1 MKAQNQTGF
10 AQMAQAKK
18 PTFSM
23 AITAPNTQQMITR
36 ALKNDKMAARFT
48 STLIGAVS
56 ASETLKACDP
66 GTIIAAGLRGEGMG
80 LIYGHGYY
88 IVPYGSVATY
98 LMSYKGY
105 IQLAM
110 STGYYADIDC
120 LEVREGELEGRD
132 RRTGKPVVNLAKYE
146 TDEERESHRIIGYYA
161 YYELK
166 DGTFRATYWSMDK
179 LLKHADRYS
188 PAFKLEKYNALINGE
203 LDAKEQAKLLNGTPW
218 YDVNGGQD
226 KMCRKTMMRQLLNSG
241 YAPLSNEVRSYF
253 SEDGDDAVIA
263 AGDGMETE
271 TVIPTT
277 GHVVEGEVPTAE
289 VETPATSPTEA
300 SESVLD
306 ADEGRDTA
314 RAKKRAES
322 VTGGNTEVK
331 AEAKDYSAGFFGEG
345 EQ

>member
-1 MKAQNQTGF
+1 MKTQNQTGF
-10 AQMAQAKK
+10 TQMAQAKK

-23 AITAPNTQQMITR
+23 AITAPNTQQMISR

-56 ASETLKACDP
+56 ASEALKACDP

-120 LEVREGELEGRD
+120 VEVREGEREGRS
-132 RRTGKPVVNLAKYE
+132 RRTGKPVINLAKYD
-146 TDEERESHRIIGYYA
+146 TDEERESHKVIGYYA
-161 YYELK
+161 YFELK
-166 DGTFRATYWSMDK
+166 DGTFRYEYWSIDK

-188 PAFKLEKYNALINGE
+188 PAFKLDKYNALINGE
-203 LDAKEQAKLLNGTPW
+203 LDAKEQSKLLNGTPW

-253 SEDGDDAVIA
+253 NEDREDG
-263 AGDGMETE
+263 
-271 TVIPTT
+271 
-277 GHVVEGEVPTAE
+277 VVVDM
-289 VETPATSPTEA
+289 PATQTEQTIPVTDFSVSEENRGHAEKTTTEPTKGA
-300 SESVLD
+300 AVSENGPS
-306 ADEGRDTA
+306 EGKDTA
-314 RAKKRAES
+314 PAKKSVERKETANAAVESAEDF
-322 VTGGNTEVK
+322 TN
-331 AEAKDYSAGFFGEG
+331 GFFGEG

>member
-1 MKAQNQTGF
+1 MKTQNQAGF

-23 AITAPNTQQMITR
+23 AITAPNTQQMISR

-56 ASETLKACDP
+56 ASEALKACDP
-66 GTIIAAGLRGEGMG
+66 GSIIAAGLRGEGMG

-88 IVPYGSVATY
+88 IVPYNSVATY

-120 LEVREGELEGRD
+120 VEVREGELEGRS
-132 RRTGKPVVNLAKYE
+132 RRTGKSVINLAKYE
-146 TDEERESHRIIGYYA
+146 TDEERETHKVIGYYA
-161 YYELK
+161 YFELK
-166 DGTFRATYWSMDK
+166 DGTFRYEYWSMDK
-179 LLKHADRYS
+179 LLRHADRYS
-188 PAFKLEKYNALINGE
+188 PAFKLDKYKALINGE
-203 LDAKEQAKLLNGTPW
+203 LDAKEQSKLLNGTPW

-226 KMCRKTMMRQLLNSG
+226 KMCRKTMLRQLLNSG

-271 TVIPTT
+271 PVIPTT
-277 GHVVEGEVPTAE
+277 GHVVEDEDRTEEQGTSSGAPTA
-289 VETPATSPTEA
+289 S
-300 SESVLD
+300 
-306 ADEGRDTA
+306 
-314 RAKKRAES
+314 AES
-322 VTGGNTEVK
+322 TAEPKGSNDTPPARRRAQSA
-331 AEAKDYSAGFFGEG
+331 AEARDYSAGFFGEG

>member
-1 MKAQNQTGF
+1 MKTQNQTGF
-10 AQMAQAKK
+10 TQMAQAKK

-23 AITAPNTQQMITR
+23 AITAPNTQQMISR

-56 ASETLKACDP
+56 ASEALKSCDP

-120 LEVREGELEGRD
+120 VEVREGELEGRS
-132 RRTGKPVVNLAKYE
+132 RRTGKPVINLAKYD
-146 TDEERESHRIIGYYA
+146 TDEERESHKVIGYYA
-161 YYELK
+161 YFELK
-166 DGTFRATYWSMDK
+166 DGTFRYEYWSMDK

-203 LDAKEQAKLLNGTPW
+203 LDAKEQTKLLNGTPW

-253 SEDGDDAVIA
+253 NEDREDG
-263 AGDGMETE
+263 
-271 TVIPTT
+271 
-277 GHVVEGEVPTAE
+277 VVVDM
-289 VETPATSPTEA
+289 PATQAEQTIPVTDFSVSEENRGQAEETATEPLTSA
-300 SESVLD
+300 AVSENAPS
-306 ADEGRDTA
+306 EGKDTA
-314 RAKKRAES
+314 PVKKRVERKEAANAAVESAEDF
-322 VTGGNTEVK
+322 TN
-331 AEAKDYSAGFFGEG
+331 GFFGEG
-345 EQ
+345 E

>member
-1 MKAQNQTGF
+1 MKTQNQTGF
-10 AQMAQAKK
+10 TQMAQAKK

-23 AITAPNTQQMITR
+23 AITAPNTQQMISR

-56 ASETLKACDP
+56 ASEALKACDP

-88 IVPYGSVATY
+88 IVPYNNVATY

-120 LEVREGELEGRD
+120 VEVREGELEGRS
-132 RRTGKPVVNLAKYE
+132 RRTGKPVINLAKYD
-146 TDEERESHRIIGYYA
+146 TDEERESHKVIGYYA
-161 YYELK
+161 YFELK
-166 DGTFRATYWSMDK
+166 DGTFRYEYWSMDK

-188 PAFKLEKYNALINGE
+188 PAFKLDKYNALINGE
-203 LDAKEQAKLLNGTPW
+203 LDAKEQSKLLNGTPW

-253 SEDGDDAVIA
+253 NEDSDDTVVAT
-263 AGDGMETE
+263 GDGAETE
-271 TVIPTT
+271 PVITT
-277 GHVVEGEVPTAE
+277 SGYVVDEDAAANQPAGHTEVAHGDVEPKEGND
-289 VETPATSPTEA
+289 TPP
-300 SESVLD
+300 
-306 ADEGRDTA
+306 A
-314 RAKKRAES
+314 RKRAQS
-322 VTGGNTEVK
+322 AAVGKTETK

>member
-1 MKAQNQTGF
+1 MKVQNQTGF
-10 AQMAQAKK
+10 TQMAQQKK
-18 PTFSM
+18 QTFSM
-23 AITAPNTQQMITR
+23 AITAPNTQQMILR
-36 ALKNDKMAARFT
+36 ALKNERMAARFT

-120 LEVREGELEGRD
+120 VEVREGELEGRF
-132 RRTGKPVVNLAKYE
+132 RRTGKPVINLAKYD
-146 TDEERESHRIIGYYA
+146 TDEERENHKIIGYYA
-161 YYELK
+161 YFELK
-166 DGTFRATYWSMDK
+166 DGTFRYEYWSMDK

-188 PAFKLEKYNALINGE
+188 PAFKLDKYNALINGE
-203 LDAKEQAKLLNGTPW
+203 LDAKEQSKLLNGTPW

-253 SEDGDDAVIA
+253 NEDREDGVVVDMPATQTEQTIPVTDFSVSEGNGASSDKTA
-263 AGDGMETE
+263 AERHRSAP
-271 TVIPTT
+271 VS
-277 GHVVEGEVPTAE
+277 EG
-289 VETPATSPTEA
+289 TPA
-300 SESVLD
+300 
-306 ADEGRDTA
+306 EGKDTA
-314 RAKKRAES
+314 PVKKRTERKETANAAVESAEDF
-322 VTGGNTEVK
+322 TN
-331 AEAKDYSAGFFGEG
+331 GFFGEG
-345 EQ
+345 E

>member
-10 AQMAQAKK
+10 TQMAQAKK

-23 AITAPNTQQMITR
+23 AITAPSAQQMISR

-56 ASETLKACDP
+56 ASEALKACDP

-120 LEVREGELEGRD
+120 VEVREGELEGRS
-132 RRTGKPVVNLAKYE
+132 RRTGKPVINLAKYE
-146 TDEERESHRIIGYYA
+146 TDEERESHKVIGYYA
-161 YYELK
+161 YFELK
-166 DGTFRATYWSMDK
+166 DGTFRYDFWGMDK
-179 LLKHADRYS
+179 LLRHADRYS

-226 KMCRKTMMRQLLNSG
+226 KMCRKTMIRQLLNSG

-253 SEDGDDAVIA
+253 NEDSDDAVVA
-263 AGDGMETE
+263 AGDGTETE
-271 TVIPTT
+271 PVIPAT
-277 GHVVEGEVPTAE
+277 GHVVEDEPPAAEPETPSASPTAATGSAAE
-289 VETPATSPTEA
+289 PKEGNDTP
-300 SESVLD
+300 L
-306 ADEGRDTA
+306 A
-314 RAKKRAES
+314 RKRAQGTAEGK
-322 VTGGNTEVK
+322 T
-331 AEAKDYSAGFFGEG
+331 EAKDYSAGFFGEG

>member
-1 MKAQNQTGF
+1 MKTQNQTGF
-10 AQMAQAKK
+10 TQMQTKK

-23 AITAPNTQQMITR
+23 AITAPNTQQMISR

-56 ASETLKACDP
+56 ASEALKACDP

-120 LEVREGELEGRD
+120 VEVREGELEGRS
-132 RRTGKPVVNLAKYE
+132 RRTGKPVINLAKYD
-146 TDEERESHRIIGYYA
+146 TDEERESHKVIGYYA
-161 YYELK
+161 YFELK
-166 DGTFRATYWSMDK
+166 DGTFRYEYWSMDK

-188 PAFKLEKYNALINGE
+188 PAFKLEKYNALIKGE
-203 LDAKEQAKLLNGTPW
+203 LDAKEQTKLLNGTPW

-253 SEDGDDAVIA
+253 NEDSEDTVVAT
-263 AGDGMETE
+263 GDGMEAEPVITTSGYVVDEDAAANQPAGHTEVAHGDAEPKEGNDTPPARKRAQSTAEGKTE
-271 TVIPTT
+271 T
-277 GHVVEGEVPTAE
+277 
-289 VETPATSPTEA
+289 
-300 SESVLD
+300 
-306 ADEGRDTA
+306 
-314 RAKKRAES
+314 
-322 VTGGNTEVK
+322 K

>member
-1 MKAQNQTGF
+1 MKTQNQTGF
-10 AQMAQAKK
+10 TQMAQTKK

-23 AITAPNTQQMITR
+23 AITAPNTQQMISR

-56 ASETLKACDP
+56 ASEALKACDP

-120 LEVREGELEGRD
+120 VEVREGELEGRS
-132 RRTGKPVVNLAKYE
+132 RRTGKPVINLAKYD
-146 TDEERESHRIIGYYA
+146 TDEERESHKIIGYYA
-161 YYELK
+161 YFELK
-166 DGTFRATYWSMDK
+166 DGTFRYEYWSMDK

-188 PAFKLEKYNALINGE
+188 PAFKLDKYNALVKGE

-218 YDVNGGQD
+218 YDVNGGQGQD
-226 KMCRKTMMRQLLNSG
+226 VPQDHDAPAAEQRLCTAEQRGTQLLQRG
-241 YAPLSNEVRSYF
+241 QRRHRDRRGGRGGDRAGHPHHRARGGGRYPHRRTGDPLRQPHS
-253 SEDGDDAVIA
+253 
-263 AGDGMETE
+263 
-271 TVIPTT
+271 
-277 GHVVEGEVPTAE
+277 
-289 VETPATSPTEA
+289 TP
-300 SESVLD
+300 
-306 ADEGRDTA
+306 
-314 RAKKRAES
+314 
-322 VTGGNTEVK
+322 
-331 AEAKDYSAGFFGEG
+331 
-345 EQ
+345 

>member
-1 MKAQNQTGF
+1 
-10 AQMAQAKK
+10 
-18 PTFSM
+18 
-23 AITAPNTQQMITR
+23 
-36 ALKNDKMAARFT
+36 
-48 STLIGAVS
+48 
-56 ASETLKACDP
+56 
-66 GTIIAAGLRGEGMG
+66 MG

-120 LEVREGELEGRD
+120 VEVREGELEGRS
-132 RRTGKPVVNLAKYE
+132 RRTGKPVINLAKYD
-146 TDEERESHRIIGYYA
+146 TDEERESHKVIGYYA
-161 YYELK
+161 YFELK
-166 DGTFRATYWSMDK
+166 DGTFRYEYWSMDK

-188 PAFKLEKYNALINGE
+188 PAFKLDKYNALINGE
-203 LDAKEQAKLLNGTPW
+203 LDAKEQTKLLNGTPW

-253 SEDGDDAVIA
+253 NEDSDDTVVAT
-263 AGDGMETE
+263 GDGAETE
-271 TVIPTT
+271 PVIPTT
-277 GHVVEGEVPTAE
+277 GHVVEDD
-289 VETPATSPTEA
+289 TPAAEHETADTSPTA
-300 SESVLD
+300 PPEST
-306 ADEGRDTA
+306 AEPKEGNDTA
-314 RAKKRAES
+314 PTRKRAQSAAE
-322 VTGGNTEVK
+322 GKTETK